1 MSGFVSMI
9 IAAAGLGL
17 LILVHEFG
25 HYLTAKILGI
35 RVEEFSVGF
44 GRYLVSRRWG
54 ETVYGISLVPLGGYV
69 RVTGMHEEDFQA
81 RVDAVRGSAESRKD
95 AESRITGASA
105 IGNAEVAETPPERR
119 YYLRPVWQRITFIS
133 SGVFMNVVAAF
144 VLMLLV
150 AVFGYYQPTTT
161 IEQVE
166 KDSPAHI
173 AGIEAGDQILGVAGE
188 RVNKWQEAQE
198 TILDHPQEDVE
209 ILIERGGTELILRAR
224 LDTRQEGQGGYLGVA
239 PGVEKMHPGPGAS
252 VRFAA
257 ERTYAL
263 FAMTVQGISM
273 MITGEAEVTGE
284 GGIAGPVGIVSMSS
298 QAVKGGYFLSL
309 LAFIS
314 VQLSILNMLP
324 LLPLD
329 GGHVAV
335 NLVEKVLGRRVSL
348 KTFESVSM
356 VGIALF
362 LFLVVVA
369 TGNDVGRL
377 LSGGFGP

>member
-1 MSGFVSMI
+1 MSGFFSVL

-25 HYLTAKILGI
+25 HYITAKALGI

-81 RVDAVRGSAESRKD
+81 RVDAVREDGPARTD
-95 AESRITGASA
+95 AEGRITGPGT
-105 IGNAEVAETPPERR
+105 ITDEEVAATPPERR

-133 SGVFMNVVAAF
+133 SGVIMNVIAAF
-144 VLMLLV
+144 LLLLLV
-150 AVFGYYQPTTT
+150 AVLGYYQPTLSVDRV
-161 IEQVE
+161 EQG
-166 KDSPAHI
+166 SPADA
-173 AGIEAGDQILGVAGE
+173 AGLQIGDRMVGLAGE
-188 RVNKWQEAQE
+188 PVDDWQEMQE
-198 TILDHPQEDVE
+198 IILDHPEEEVE
-209 ILIERGGTELILRAR
+209 IVVERDGAETVLQTR
-224 LDTRQEGQGGYLGVA
+224 LTTREEGSGGYLGVA
-239 PGVEKMHPGPGAS
+239 PAVERVRLGALGA
-252 VRFAA
+252 VEFAGQ
-257 ERTYAL
+257 RTYAL
-263 FAMTVQGISM
+263 FALTFRSISM
-273 MITGEAEVTGE
+273 MFTGEVSVTGDE
-284 GGIAGPVGIVSMSS
+284 GLAGPVGIVSMSS
-298 QAVKGGYFLSL
+298 QAVRGGYFLNL

-335 NLVEKVLGRRVSL
+335 NLAEKIMRRRVSL
-348 KTFESVSM
+348 KAFESISM

-362 LFLVVVA
+362 LFLVVLA
-369 TGNDVGRL
+369 TSNDVGRL
-377 LSGGFGP
+377 LSGG